1 MTWRKGRELASCAGF
16 EYRYNQD
23 GIRIEKRDNYT
34 IYQYV
39 LDGTNILKEIVT
51 DNCCNCT
58 GYVNEYLYDLDGTV
72 CGLKYNGTAYY
83 FYKNLQGDVIAIT
96 NETGAVVARYSYDA
110 WGKCTVESDASGVDI
125 ANINPFRYRSY
136 YYDFEIGM
144 YYLQSRYYDP
154 EVGRFINADN
164 ATLVTMSMLPNGYGL
179 FTYCCNN
186 PIYNIDLAGFLA
198 FSMAV
203 IVSAAVVGA
212 VFSAISQIALN
223 FLSGRRGSSIFKG
236 VAGAAV
242 GGAVNIALLLVLWY
256 VPGSKIIAG
265 FVAGFIQAVIDTLF
279 DVLVYKTLTW
289 NQFFRKCT
297 VDGLWNA
304 AANITGNYLG
314 DKLIFINRGW
324 FKPKYVISFLTGSY
338 GKKLITQT
346 GIGTILGWV
355 MNFIREKFRK

>member
-1 MTWRKGRELASCAGF
+1 MR
-16 EYRYNQD
+16 NQ
-23 GIRIEKRDNYT
+23 T
-34 IYQYV
+34 
-39 LDGTNILKEIVT
+39 
-51 DNCCNCT
+51 
-58 GYVNEYLYDLDGTV
+58 
-72 CGLKYNGTAYY
+72 TAYY
-83 FYKNLQGDVIAIT
+83 FYKNLQGDVVAIT
-96 NETGAVVARYSYDA
+96 NDSGEVVVKYSYDA
-110 WGKCTVESDASGVDI
+110 WGKCKVVSDTSGVNI
-125 ANINPFRYRSY
+125 ATVNPFRYRSY
-136 YYDFEIGM
+136 YYDQETGL
-144 YYLQSRYYDP
+144 YYLQSRYYD
-154 EVGRFINADN
+154 VGRFINADN

-242 GGAVNIALLLVLWY
+242 GGAINFALLLALWY
-256 VPGSKIIAG
+256 VPGSSVIAGFIAG
-265 FVAGFIQAVIDTLF
+265 FVQAVIDALF

-304 AANITGNYLG
+304 AANIAGNYLG
-314 DKLIFINRGW
+314 GKLVFINRGW

-338 GKKLITQT
+338 GKKLIAQT
-346 GIGTILGWV
+346 GIGSLLN
-355 MNFIREKFRK
+355 MLNNYIRKQFKV